1 VTARRQAMTHQLGPV
16 YHGQGVC
23 QHQEVAVKLTTD
35 ESLYDRFSQLSLTRL
50 EDVTNKL
57 DACGGQLQPL
67 DMEEVNKQS
76 T

>member
-1 VTARRQAMTHQLGPV
+1 
-16 YHGQGVC
+16 
-23 QHQEVAVKLTTD
+23 
-35 ESLYDRFSQLSLTRL
+35 L

-67 DMEEVNKQS
+67 DMDEVNKQS